1 MASAMSLE
9 LSGGHILM
17 IVSVDDDERAFTA
30 GGRTAMTCLLT
41 TTRVSLSELCGVA
54 WVLWAMM
61 STLGPGGNTR
71 GWLSSMLSELFGAV
85 GAIACLGITRGGDI

>member
-17 IVSVDDDERAFTA
+17 IVSVDDDEWAFTA
-30 GGRTAMTCLLT
+30 GGRAARTMG
-41 TTRVSLSELCGVA
+41 SSSELCGVA
-54 WVLWAMM
+54 WVLFLAMM

-85 GAIACLGITRGGDI
+85 GAIACL

>member
-17 IVSVDDDERAFTA
+17 IVSVDDDEWAFTA
-30 GGRTAMTCLLT
+30 GGRVAMTFLLT
-41 TTRVSLSELCGVA
+41 RTMGSSSELCGVA
-54 WVLWAMM
+54 GVLWAMM
-61 STLGPGGNTR
+61 STVGPGGNTR